1 MRNSA
6 IVWFSVVF
14 VFGLALCAASPAIA
28 DWIEDGTALCNELG
42 DQLMPVIIPDGGG
55 GAIIAWQD
63 LRGSDYD
70 IYVQRIDAWG
80 AVQWTAD
87 GTALCTVAGD
97 QTDPAIVSDGAGGA
111 IVAWWDGRGDVPN
124 VYAQRIDASGAVQ
137 WTADGVVL
145 CDSTASGDY
154 PFLGVLEDG
163 SGGAFVAWADSRWGD
178 SDIYA
183 QRVNASGTVQWTA
196 SGVAVCTAVGDQF
209 NCRFAPD
216 GASGVIVS
224 WQDERAGV
232 QPDIY
237 AQRVSGTGTPQWTA
251 DGVALCTATG
261 TQAGPRITSDGGGGA
276 IVTWFDRRSGVD
288 DIYAQR
294 INASGAVQWT
304 TDGAAVCT
312 ASGIQYS
319 PDIVSDGSGGAL
331 VAWYDHRNA
340 DYDIYAQRINNSGAV
355 QWTTDGV
362 ALCTASGEQLS
373 PRTVSD
379 ELGGAIVTWI
389 DSRGADY
396 DIYAQRIDGAGT
408 VGWTT
413 DGVAVCEAM
422 ADQRNPV
429 IAFDGDGGAI
439 VAWRDYR
446 NGGPAP
452 NSDIYAAR
460 VFWAGTTDAP
470 YDHPISETRLFQNV
484 PNPFGWA
491 TRIAFRVERAGH
503 ARLMVF
509 DAQGRLI
516 RVLVDETRQPN
527 EYVESWDGMDGSGRR
542 VAAGAYFYSL
552 ETPDGTASK
561 KMTLAR

>member
-319 PDIVSDGSGGAL
+319 P
-331 VAWYDHRNA
+331 
-340 DYDIYAQRINNSGAV
+340 
-355 QWTTDGV
+355 
-362 ALCTASGEQLS
+362 
-373 PRTVSD
+373 RTVSD

-503 ARLMVF
+503 VRLMVF